1 MTLHQ
6 VRWERG
12 PDGRLRGW
20 IRSGG
25 DRVQLRQCADVL
37 QDRFAGE
44 ARDRVFGGD
53 LAFWDFMVGGVLVTV
68 HLDRGVGI
76 ALLANDTK
84 LESEA
89 LLHELAEHLARES
102 AV

>member
-1 MTLHQ
+1 M
-6 VRWERG
+6 
-12 PDGRLRGW
+12 
-20 IRSGG
+20 
-25 DRVQLRQCADVL
+25 QLRKCADIL

-53 LAFWDFMVGGVLVTV
+53 LAFWDFLVGGVLVTV

-84 LESEA
+84 QESEA
-89 LLHELAEHLARES
+89 LLRELAEHLAQE
-102 AV
+102 ATL